1 MRNSSMG
8 DVEAVP
14 ASSLMSV
21 APLTWSKEVPD
32 FCQTSEDGIKTL
44 GTRTPKF

>member
-1 MRNSSMG
+1 MG

-14 ASSLMSV
+14 ASALIPV

-32 FCQTSEDGIKTL
+32 FCQTSAEIIKTSAA
-44 GTRTPKF
+44 RTPKF

>member
-1 MRNSSMG
+1 MG

-14 ASSLMSV
+14 ASSLMPV

-32 FCQTSEDGIKTL
+32 FYQTSADGIKTL
-44 GTRTPKF
+44 AARTPKF